1 MRMRFLKRVFCFVII
16 LCMLLVGVCFL
27 STQPMFKPIIANI
40 TNTSDYIENMP
51 MKEISPAIDRV
62 TEQPDATKLII
73 GDSVCARLFNR
84 YADGNPDYCVV
95 GTNRGIVM
103 SGQYILGSL
112 FLETHP
118 DATDIYLIVTT
129 NTMIT
134 EYETAYG
141 YQYAVQPFLESD
153 NLKRLDDIT
162 LDKMKHAYGS
172 FVTNKKAVEFIDSSP
187 ILKKVYL
194 NLLNQYNPIY
204 VLPEIPDTVERYIIK
219 LNQECSDRGVIL
231 HLIPAPIAETSGRR
245 TIEAAIEKSYM
256 ETEIY
261 SMFPEFYNS
270 LQYYSPEYFEDGIH
284 PKADQQILHMMIR
297 DIQKNNS
304 CLEDFILQ

>member
-1 MRMRFLKRVFCFVII
+1 MRIRFFKRVFGFVVI
-16 LCMLLVGVCFL
+16 LCMLLVVICSL
-27 STQPMFKPIIANI
+27 STKSLFKPVIAEI
-40 TNTSDYIENMP
+40 TNISDYIENGP

-62 TEQPDATKLII
+62 TQQPDATKLII

-84 YADGNPDYCVV
+84 CANGNPDYCVV

-153 NLKRLDDIT
+153 NLNRLDEIT

-172 FVTNKKAVEFIDSSP
+172 FVTNKKAVALIDSSP
-187 ILKKVYL
+187 VLKKIYL
-194 NLLNQYNPIY
+194 NLLNEYNPIY
-204 VLPEIPDTVERYIIK
+204 VLPEIPDTVERYIVK
-219 LNQECSDRGVIL
+219 LNQECSDRGVTL
-231 HLIPAPIAETSGRR
+231 HLISAPIAESPDRR

-261 SMFPEFYNS
+261 SLFPEFYQR
-270 LQYYSPEYFEDGIH
+270 LQYYPSEYFEDGIH
-284 PKADQQILHMMIR
+284 PKADQQIIQMMIR
-297 DIQKNNS
+297 DIQKNND
-304 CLEDFILQ
+304 CLEDFIVQ